1 MRIEVDETRTRDTG
15 WAMSQRNVEIVQV
28 GYERFAATGEL
39 VVEIVTPDFVWDM
52 SNFRGWPER
61 QIYEGTEGAR
71 TFLEEWM
78 AAWDDWELEIDALH
92 DAGDKVVAL
101 VRQRGR
107 SKPAGTPVEMSFA
120 QVWTLRDGKQ
130 ARMDMYSDR
139 TEALEA
145 AGLSE

>member
-1 MRIEVDETRTRDTG
+1 
-15 WAMSQRNVEIVQV
+15 MSQENLEIMRA

-39 VVEIVTPDFVWDM
+39 VADLATDDFVWSM
-52 SNFRGWPER
+52 SNFHGWPEQ
-61 QIYEGTEGAR
+61 QIYEGIDGAKAFLSEWKDAWEG
-71 TFLEEWM
+71 
-78 AAWDDWELEIDALH
+78 WELEVDGIH
-92 DAGDKVVAL
+92 EAGDKVVVL

-107 SKPAGTPVEMSFA
+107 SKAAGMPVEMSFA

-139 TEALEA
+139 EEALEA